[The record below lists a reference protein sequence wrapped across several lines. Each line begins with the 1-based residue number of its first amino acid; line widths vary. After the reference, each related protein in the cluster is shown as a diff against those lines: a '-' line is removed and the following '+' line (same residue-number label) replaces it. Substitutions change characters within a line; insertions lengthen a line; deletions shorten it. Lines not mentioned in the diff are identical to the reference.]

1 MPASGTWIAKIVQA
15 ERKAKRSLGFAEAQP
30 IFAAEQQRKCKPGA
44 KPNEVWA
51 LIASKTGCVSA
62 IPERV
67 RSWHST
73 CAVFAEAQPQP
84 RLSRIPSRTC
94 SRTVETQG
102 LRRSQSS
109 LRSSNSTILH
119 SRSQCLAFHPIL
131 TRRRKCRGKLYS
143 DTPSFLSY
151 GWKMDSDLP
160 VFVLP
165 ESALVAWIREP
176 RSCLKFLA
184 ILKRLDFQGPG
195 SGFCLPV
202 GGYSGSRLSD
212 ARR

>member
-151 GWKMDSDLP
+151 GWKMDSD
-160 VFVLP
+160 
-165 ESALVAWIREP
+165 A
-176 RSCLKFLA
+176 SCLCSPGIRIGGLDSRTEKLFKISCHPEKAGFSGAGFRFL
-184 ILKRLDFQGPG
+184 F
-195 SGFCLPV
+195 
-202 GGYSGSRLSD
+202 
-212 ARR
+212 ARRGLFRV